1 MEKTYKEFSNKNI
14 PVINQKMYDFLE
26 ETHQSSLLFE
36 SMTYSLD
43 AGGKR
48 FRPLLLLATI
58 AFFDKILEKPHYEV
72 AAALEMIHTYSLIHD
87 DLPAMDDDDLR
98 RGKLTNHKV
107 YGEAT
112 AILSGD
118 ALLTEAFH
126 LVSTIEV
133 DSSLK
138 VELIR
143 LLAKAA
149 GSEGMIAGQVEDVL
163 GEGKKISLRELQR
176 MHYKKTGALIQYA
189 VEAGVLI
196 SGQTF
201 EMKKW
206 LLEYAQNL
214 GIAFQIKDD
223 LLDVIGEE
231 HVIGKKTGADEAH
244 NKNTYVSLLG
254 LEGATKAFEN
264 HCDLATE
271 SLKKAKSLLNHPDSN
286 TFLEQIIEELKVR

>member
-1 MEKTYKEFSNKNI
+1 MTTFKEFSNENI

-26 ETHQSSLLFE
+26 DVHQSNLLFE

-58 AFFDKILEKPHYEV
+58 NFFDKTLENPHYEV

-126 LVSTIEV
+126 LVATIEV

-163 GEGKKISLRELQR
+163 GEGKKISLRDLQK

-231 HVIGKKTGADEAH
+231 HVIGKKIGADEAH

-264 HCDLATE
+264 HCDLASE
-271 SLKKAKSLLNHPDSN
+271 SLKKAKSLLNHSDSN
-286 TFLEQIIEELKVR
+286 SLLEQIIEELKVR